1 MDQYLVLFKCGF
13 FAPIFRLWREFL
25 RRLAYAFHGECLTAR
40 LTEVQKSHQGQS
52 RSRIGEPGPAAS
64 RSEAPVPGRVEGEH
78 GGLHGVAGRKRLTGA
93 GYRGRGIP
101 VWGADKPGGGIL
113 PLGAVSVVL
122 LTAIPLAQIGGDQH
136 LGGLVNM
143 AHHQRHGGGALGLN
157 QGRCHGQNQGDQQK
171 QRLDLHGY
179 LLGDR
184 K

>member
-1 MDQYLVLFKCGF
+1 MGSG
-13 FAPIFRLWREFL
+13 I
-25 RRLAYAFHGECLTAR
+25 
-40 LTEVQKSHQGQS
+40 
-52 RSRIGEPGPAAS
+52 PAW
-64 RSEAPVPGRVEGEH
+64 
-78 GGLHGVAGRKRLTGA
+78 GA
-93 GYRGRGIP
+93 G
-101 VWGADKPGGGIL
+101 KPGGGIL